1 MICKLA
7 KISDIKPGVLYECN
21 LQTASGPL
29 SVMLYKKDDKYLAF
43 KNFCPHQGR
52 RMDYA
57 AGNFLVADSGN
68 IVCPAHG
75 AEFSIDDGLCITGP
89 CQGKS
94 LESIQL
100 KFNESDIFAII
111 K

>member
-1 MICKLA
+1 MIGKLA
-7 KISDIKPGVLYECN
+7 KISDIKQGVLYECS
-21 LQTASGPL
+21 LQTTSGPL
-29 SVMLYKKDDKYLAF
+29 SVMLYKKDGKYLAF
-43 KNFCPHQGR
+43 KNLCPHHGR

-57 AGNFLVADSGN
+57 AGKFLVADNGN

-75 AEFSIDDGLCITGP
+75 AEFNIDDGLCITGP

-100 KFNESDIFAII
+100 QFNESDIFTII